1 MRPGSLYR
9 AVTGRYTYVDIG
21 LEGLTPAEAAAHVAE
36 VRLAMAAQG
45 LLVDGERSL
54 PVPAQPAP
62 VADEPDRAITSY
74 TGTTADATIPPHTIS
89 GVGGSVATRNDTV
102 LTPHQQELRAADA
115 AAAAK
120 GVPLPTIPG
129 PPQRDT
135 ALQSAPAIS
144 WSQQPPSAKP
154 SVKDPEAPSTE
165 LQRGKIR
172 AMARKGE
179 NHRLLAEWLKSNDYL
194 SIDALTKGDASAL
207 IDHLVAQG

>member
-62 VADEPDRAITSY
+62 AADEPDRAITSY

-89 GVGGSVATRNDTV
+89 GVGGLVATRNDAV

-120 GVPLPTIPG
+120 GVPPPTIPG
-129 PPQRDT
+129 PPQPPT
-135 ALQSAPAIS
+135 AR
-144 WSQQPPSAKP
+144 P

-179 NHRLLAEWLKSNDYL
+179 NHRLLAEWLKSRDYL
-194 SIDALTKGDASAL
+194 SIDALSKGDASAL
-207 IDHLVAQG
+207 IDHLVAGG

>member
-89 GVGGSVATRNDTV
+89 GVGGLVATRNDAV

-120 GVPLPTIPG
+120 GVPPPTIPG
-129 PPQRDT
+129 PPQP
-135 ALQSAPAIS
+135 PA
-144 WSQQPPSAKP
+144 ARP

>member
-1 MRPGSLYR
+1 MRLLPGSAYHL
-9 AVTGRYTYVDIG
+9 ATARYSFIEIRLDA
-21 LEGLTPAEAAAHVAE
+21 LTPAEAAAHVSR
-36 VRLAMAAQG
+36 VREELALFG
-45 LLVDGERSL
+45 LLIDGERSL
-54 PVPAQPAP
+54 PVPVLPPPAE
-62 VADEPDRAITSY
+62 VAPEAVDSAAASGTMMGA
-74 TGTTADATIPPHTIS
+74 TGAVIVSTTTT
-89 GVGGSVATRNDTV
+89 
-102 LTPHQQELRAADA
+102 LTPHQQRTKEADA

-120 GVPLPTIPG
+120 AVPPPTIPG
-129 PPQRDT
+129 PPQPPT
-135 ALQSAPAIS
+135 AR
-144 WSQQPPSAKP
+144 P

>member
-1 MRPGSLYR
+1 MSRPMRPGTVYHLP
-9 AVTGRYTYVDIG
+9 TCRYGYVDVG

-36 VRLAMAAQG
+36 VRAAMVAQG

-54 PVPAQPAP
+54 PLPAQPAP
-62 VADEPDRAITSY
+62 VADEPDLAITSH
-74 TGTTADATIPPHTIS
+74 TGTTADATLPPRAIS
-89 GVGGSVATRNDTV
+89 GVGGSVATRNDAV

-120 GVPLPTIPG
+120 GVPPPTIPG
-129 PPQRDT
+129 PPQPPT
-135 ALQSAPAIS
+135 AR
-144 WSQQPPSAKP
+144 P

-179 NHRLLAEWLKSNDYL
+179 NHRLLAEWLKSRDYL
-194 SIDALTKGDASAL
+194 SIDALSKGDASAL
-207 IDHLVAQG
+207 IDHLVAGG